1 MTLIYL
7 DISLIM
13 SNIYC
18 KENFI
23 VKPNIKLNLLI
34 LEWLPNG
41 QIQRDPAKTQLCS
54 FFFFSEPKKKKKNN
68 LRRESPSLTLHS
80 LWTPVM

>member
-41 QIQRDPAKTQLCS
+41 QI
-54 FFFFSEPKKKKKNN
+54 
-68 LRRESPSLTLHS
+68 LTIR
-80 LWTPVM
+80 